1 MVGEDITLED
11 GKALIKFAR
20 ENIESYLKTGKRAD
34 VPDEIKEKYSNNLG
48 VFVTLNK
55 VKGDEHMLRGCIG
68 YPEPIKPLIQ
78 AILDVSV
85 FSATQDPRFPTVNI
99 DEMDEI
105 VIELT
110 VLSVPEL
117 IDIKN
122 KEEYLEKIK
131 IGRDGLIIERGF
143 YRGLLLPQVP
153 VDDGRNWD
161 IETFL
166 SHTCLKAGIGPNAW
180 KDKETKVLK
189 FEGKI
194 FEELTPR
201 GEIRLKEL

>member
-11 GKALIKFAR
+11 GRALIKFTR
-20 ENIESYLKTGKRAD
+20 ENIETYLKTGENAA
-34 VPDEIKEKYSNNLG
+34 VPDEIKKKYSKNLG
-48 VFVTLNK
+48 VFVTLNTL
-55 VKGDEHMLRGCIG
+55 KGDEHLLRGCIG
-68 YPEPIKPLIQ
+68 YPEPIKPLIK
-78 AILDVSV
+78 AILDVSIY
-85 FSATQDPRFPTVNI
+85 SATQDPRFPTVKI
-99 DEMDEI
+99 DEMDKI

-117 IDIKN
+117 IEVK
-122 KEEYLEKIK
+122 KPEEYLEKIK
-131 IGRDGLIIERGF
+131 IGRDGLIIERGP

-166 SHTCLKAGIGPNAW
+166 SHTCLKAGLGPNAW
-180 KDKETKVLK
+180 KNIETKVYK

-201 GEIRLKEL
+201 GEIRLKEI